1 MWISQEKIITFTQ
14 KLNVMEKKVQI
25 DNIYQKLWKA
35 KQEIGKV
42 TKGSNNPFF
51 KRKYADLNAIL
62 EATEPILLK
71 HELIVLQPV
80 INGFVCTQIIDIATG
95 DKVESVLK
103 LPEINDP
110 QKLIASITYYRRG
123 SLQSLLSLQAVD
135 DDGNT
140 AREGVKETK
149 PTIEMERFEKGLQ
162 MVADGKLSKDELIK
176 KMEGFKL
183 NEVQQA
189 ALLVL

>member
-1 MWISQEKIITFTQ
+1 
-14 KLNVMEKKVQI
+14 MEKKAQAV

-42 TKGSNNPFF
+42 TKGYNNPFF
-51 KRKYADLNAIL
+51 KSKYADLNAIL

-95 DKVESVLK
+95 DKVESVLQ
-103 LPEINDP
+103 LPEIADP

>member
-1 MWISQEKIITFTQ
+1 
-14 KLNVMEKKVQI
+14 
-25 DNIYQKLWKA
+25 
-35 KQEIGKV
+35 
-42 TKGSNNPFF
+42 GSNNPFF
-51 KRKYADLNAIL
+51 KSKYADLNAIL

-95 DKVESVLK
+95 DKVESVLQ
-103 LPEINDP
+103 LPEIADP

-149 PTIEMERFEKGLQ
+149 PSIAM
-162 MVADGKLSKDELIK
+162 D
-176 KMEGFKL
+176 
-183 NEVQQA
+183 
-189 ALLVL
+189 

>member
-1 MWISQEKIITFTQ
+1 MDISKENNYFYT
-14 KLNVMEKKVQI
+14 KLNVMDKKVQI

-51 KRKYADLNAIL
+51 KSKYADLNAIL

-95 DKVESVLK
+95 DKVESVLQ

-149 PTIEMERFEKGLQ
+149 PSIAMDRFEKALQ
-162 MVADGKLSKDELIK
+162 MVADGKLSKDELTK
-176 KMEGFKL
+176 KMEGFTL